1 MNDLFS
7 TITGLLIHAYTTAAE
22 LTLILLPAK
31 MLFNG
36 LRGRFDLR

>member
-1 MNDLFS
+1 MDDLFS
-7 TITGLLIHAYTTAAE
+7 TITGLLIHAYTIAAQ